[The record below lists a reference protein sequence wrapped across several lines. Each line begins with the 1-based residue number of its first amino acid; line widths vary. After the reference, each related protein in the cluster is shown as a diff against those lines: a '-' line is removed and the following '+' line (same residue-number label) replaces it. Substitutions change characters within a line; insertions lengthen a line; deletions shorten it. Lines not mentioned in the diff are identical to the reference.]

1 MLAGGY
7 LVTFKSSWNDGE
19 VILNGP
25 NVSYNNRLLTASVTK
40 DISSYDSFEFSILP
54 NHKNYNDLSLFNT
67 FIKVYRPI
75 ENDKLIFEGRII
87 NISDSMD
94 SSGVLSKVVT
104 CEGLEGFLHDSMQ
117 LFGEYHDMSPKDFL
131 QKLID
136 IHNTQ
141 VDSFKKI
148 ILGTVNVTNST
159 DNVYR
164 YTEDDKDTYDTI
176 QDKLVNRLGGEIKI
190 RHENGQLILDYVQ
203 RNGKQSSQEIVLA
216 KNLLSLT
223 RNINIENFWTVLK
236 PLGASIDRN
245 NPNGDY
251 TDADTAIPRVTIK
264 DVNNGSVYIRDEK
277 MVKEFGTIVKQ
288 KTWDDVTDP
297 KNLLLRG
304 QNEVKNHSAF
314 SLQLQVSYVD
324 LAYINPEKFVTLN
337 CGDDVRVTSA
347 IQGIDFNQ
355 RISSMT
361 IDLLELSNSSI
372 TLAPQSLNVTSY
384 DVMLQKQALAD
395 KNMIE
400 HIEYANKQNK
410 VVINNLRNTI
420 IKLWGTINA
429 LSKSENDSQNSSAWN
444 WPFKPPATIRF
455 DGAQLFGVNPGG
467 EFRPNGF
474 HDGLDFGSVN
484 WPGSEVKAIHDGT
497 VTLKGA
503 MDGLGNY
510 FVTNGDG
517 FNIVYQE
524 AFGSASDI
532 RVNIGDHVKVG
543 DIVGIRTTDHLHV
556 GVTKHDFNAALG
568 SAFSNNGTWLDPKKL
583 IEDGLKNNMGTT
595 QPVNGDWGPV
605 IRNAAAKM
613 KVNISDNDVN
623 RIKALI
629 ANESRG
635 NQTVTQQVWDKNM
648 AAGTPAQGLL
658 QYVPSTFNAYAVDG
672 HRNIKSGFDQLL
684 AFFNN
689 STWSSDISLHG
700 WGPNGSKR
708 FDKIPA

>member
-7 LVTFKSSWNDGE
+7 LVTFKNSWNDGE

-25 NVSYNNRLLTASVTK
+25 NVGYNNRLLTASVTK

-54 NHKNYNDLSLFNT
+54 NHKNYNDLNLFNT

-148 ILGTVNVTNST
+148 TLGTVNVTNST

-203 RNGKQSSQEIVLA
+203 RNGKQSLQGIVLA

-223 RNINIENFWTVLK
+223 RNINIEDFWTVLK

-245 NPNGDY
+245 NPNRDY
-251 TDADTAIPRVTIK
+251 TDANTAIPRVTIK
-264 DVNNGSVYIRDEK
+264 DVNNGSMYIKDES
-277 MVKEFGTIVKQ
+277 MVKEFGIIVKQ

-324 LAYINPEKFVTLN
+324 LAYINPEKFATLN
-337 CGDDVRVTSA
+337 CGDDVRVTSV

-372 TLAPQSLNVTSY
+372 TLAPQSLNITSY

-400 HIEYANKQNK
+400 HIEYANRQNK
-410 VVINNLRNTI
+410 TVI
-420 IKLWGTINA
+420 
-429 LSKSENDSQNSSAWN
+429 S
-444 WPFKPPATIRF
+444 
-455 DGAQLFGVNPGG
+455 
-467 EFRPNGF
+467 
-474 HDGLDFGSVN
+474 
-484 WPGSEVKAIHDGT
+484 
-497 VTLKGA
+497 TLK
-503 MDGLGNY
+503 N
-510 FVTNGDG
+510 
-517 FNIVYQE
+517 NI
-524 AFGSASDI
+524 
-532 RVNIGDHVKVG
+532 N
-543 DIVGIRTTDHLHV
+543 
-556 GVTKHDFNAALG
+556 
-568 SAFSNNGTWLDPKKL
+568 KL
-583 IEDGLKNNMGTT
+583 IEENNQLRRDALVRQGSGQTVAGGPT
-595 QPVNGDWGPV
+595 EPVNGDWGPV
-605 IRNAAAKM
+605 IKHAARLMNVQIDDSGVNLVKAQINLESSGNE
-613 KVNISDNDVN
+613 KVLGGDDGLSDG
-623 RIKALI
+623 RA
-629 ANESRG
+629 S
-635 NQTVTQQVWDKNM
+635 
-648 AAGTPAQGLL
+648 GLL
-658 QYVPSTFNAYAVDG
+658 QFKPGTFNHYALNG
-672 HRNIKSGFDQLL
+672 HKDIWKGFDQLL
-684 AFFNN
+684 AFFNIPN
-689 STWSSDISLHG
+689 ALSQITGTHG
-700 WGPNGSKR
+700 WSPSGSPRYTDVPNKEVSGGAKKLQDTARKYLGVPYVWGGAGGARGGNPYSGMDCSSFVSQVYK
-708 FDKIPA
+708 DLGISIPAYTVDMERYGHQISRSEVQAGDMGFYGNHGASYHITLALDNKRMIYEPAPGQSCMEQDINAYPPTWWIRNDDMARIVAGG